1 MLRLVFGRRISDK
14 FYFFVMN
21 SSINCNFQGVDGPMG
36 DTGLLGQQ
44 GSKVSIYKNKRP
56 YTKQHP

>member
-1 MLRLVFGRRISDK
+1 MTNFI
-14 FYFFVMN
+14 FFVMN

-44 GSKVSIYKNKRP
+44 GSKVSTYKNKRP
-56 YTKQHP
+56 HTQQHP